1 MNARK
6 LTRMALIGAVYAT
19 LTLLPPLAGI
29 AYGPVQVRV
38 AEALTVLPFLTPV
51 AIPGLYVGCF
61 IANLGSPVPGFDLT
75 LGAFSTLV
83 AAVLTRRMPR
93 AYLAPLPPVVVNA
106 LLVSTYVSQMFNW
119 PYWLT
124 VIYIGTG
131 QLIAC
136 YGLGYPLLLYLQRR
150 RDLLEWLNPQ

>member
-1 MNARK
+1 MN
-6 LTRMALIGAVYAT
+6 TRLMTRIALLAAVYAT
-19 LTLLPPLAGI
+19 LTLIPPLAGM
-29 AYGPVQVRV
+29 AYGPVQIRV
-38 AEALTVLPFLTPV
+38 AEALSVLPFLTPAAV
-51 AIPGLYVGCF
+51 PGLYIGCF

-75 LGAFSTLV
+75 LGAFSTLL

-106 LLVSTYVSQMFNW
+106 LLVSTYVSQLANW

-124 VIYIGTG
+124 VVYVGAG
-131 QLIAC
+131 QLVAC

-150 RDLLEWLNPQ
+150 SDLLAWLNPK